1 MTKKQEYIQKIMNYH
16 CPRYEEL
23 PPVALYTDQ
32 LKELLEMYLS
42 AFEIPGEE
50 KFITPTMISNYVKQK
65 IIPPPVKKKYDR
77 EHIVYLIVIGI
88 FKQTLNISDIG
99 TIIKMQRR
107 LYPVNVSYNFFC
119 TELENALKAAFCTR
133 DFSTVNKSERAS
145 ALSHLVSSALM
156 AFANKIYIKKNIYF
170 RTQLYNKNKAQISE
184 Q

>member
-1 MTKKQEYIQKIMNYH
+1 MAKKQEYIEKIMQYH

-42 AFEIPGEE
+42 EFEIPGEE

-77 EHIVYLIVIGI
+77 DHIVYLIVIGI

-99 TIIKMQRR
+99 VLIRMQRR
-107 LYPVNVSYNFFC
+107 LYPVDVAYNFFC

-133 DFSTVNKSERAS
+133 DFSNINSAQRVSTLSELVRS
-145 ALSHLVSSALM
+145 ALL
-156 AFANKIYIKKNIYF
+156 AFANKIYIKKNIYH
-170 RTQLYNKNKAQISE
+170 RKQTNSQNE
-184 Q
+184 

>member
-1 MTKKQEYIQKIMNYH
+1 MANKEYIEKIMQYH

-42 AFEIPGEE
+42 EFEIPGEE

-77 EHIVYLIVIGI
+77 DHIVYLIVIGI

-99 TIIKMQRR
+99 VLIRMQRR
-107 LYPVNVSYNFFC
+107 LYPVDIAYNFFC

-133 DFSTVNKSERAS
+133 DFSNKNSADRVTILSE
-145 ALSHLVSSALM
+145 LVRSALM
-156 AFANKIYIKKNIYF
+156 AFANKIYVKKNIYHRKQKTF
-170 RTQLYNKNKAQISE
+170 KADN
-184 Q
+184 

>member
-1 MTKKQEYIQKIMNYH
+1 MAKKQEFIEKIMQYH

-42 AFEIPGEE
+42 EFEIPGEE

-77 EHIVYLIVIGI
+77 DHIVYLIVIGI

-99 TIIKMQRR
+99 VLIRMQRK
-107 LYPVNVSYNFFC
+107 LYPVDVAYNFFC
-119 TELENALKAAFCTR
+119 KELENALKAAFCTR
-133 DFSTVNKSERAS
+133 DFSNVNTADKVTTLSE
-145 ALSHLVSSALM
+145 LVRSALM
-156 AFANKIYIKKNIYF
+156 AFANKIYIKKNIYH
-170 RTQLYNKNKAQISE
+170 RKPTNAQGDE
-184 Q
+184 

>member
-1 MTKKQEYIQKIMNYH
+1 MANKEYIEKIMRYH

-42 AFEIPGEE
+42 EFEIPGEE

-77 EHIVYLIVIGI
+77 DHIVYLIVIGI

-99 TIIKMQRR
+99 VLIRMQRR
-107 LYPVNVSYNFFC
+107 LYPVDIAYNFFC

-133 DFSTVNKSERAS
+133 DFSNNNSADRVTVLSE
-145 ALSHLVSSALM
+145 LVRSALM
-156 AFANKIYIKKNIYF
+156 AFANKIYVKKNIYHRKQKTF
-170 RTQLYNKNKAQISE
+170 KADN
-184 Q
+184 